1 MGKESQWKWLWK
13 MNIAIKLKCIYW
25 HNKFIASIRTID
37 VYEFIKDD
45 VSKRVGTSK
54 YEFERS
60 FGH

>member
-1 MGKESQWKWLWK
+1 
-13 MNIAIKLKCIYW
+13 MNMAIKLKCVYW

-45 VSKRVGTSK
+45 VSKRVGTSN

-60 FGH
+60 IGN